1 MTFQPGQSGNP
12 LGRPKK
18 PIDSRSHE
26 LQEFCKAHRD
36 DIRLVGEIA
45 LEQATKA
52 REPWAVKLCMEY
64 FYPKPGTFV
73 SISKEE
79 SREVNVNFMNALS
92 HEDQQA
98 FLKMWM
104 RSKKGIPSFQTIDQN
119 PDQCIDSQSTINN
132 DKESEFI
139 DINTAPQE
147 SD

>member
-1 MTFQPGQSGNP
+1 MTFMPGQSGNP

-18 PIDSRSHE
+18 AVDPRSQE

-45 LEQATKA
+45 LEEATKA
-52 REPWAVKLCMEY
+52 REPWAIKLCMEF

-92 HEDQQA
+92 HEDQQT

-104 RSKKGIPSFQTIDQN
+104 RSKKCIPEFSTIDQV
-119 PDQCIDSQSTINN
+119 PEKCINSKSTINN
-132 DKESEFI
+132 AEEAEFI
-139 DINTAPQE
+139 DNNTDRQKL
-147 SD
+147 D